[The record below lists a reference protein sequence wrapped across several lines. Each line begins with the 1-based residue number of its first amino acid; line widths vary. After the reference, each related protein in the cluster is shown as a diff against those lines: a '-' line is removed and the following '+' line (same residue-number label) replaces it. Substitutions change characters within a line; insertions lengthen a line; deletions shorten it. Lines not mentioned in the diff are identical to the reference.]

1 MSLIQTTSFC
11 NIIWICLHIVKMF
24 VYFDQRIKLHQTML
38 IYSPFL
44 FIVILPPVY
53 YDPLLILCSCLN
65 RDLDQVTERFQ
76 KTSIKTAIFFINQ
89 HLDIIIKQVNWSKK
103 WFDPNLNWLLGHLD
117 DFIDKNV
124 HFIIWFTILFHP
136 QHQWNLQQKE
146 SLKFERLTGNMYWS
160 LTFIW
165 VFDNQKPILSTCSI
179 HPLILNKKS
188 FIVSA
193 WKQLF
198 R

>member
-1 MSLIQTTSFC
+1 MLIYSPFLF
-11 NIIWICLHIVKMF
+11 IIILPP
-24 VYFDQRIKLHQTML
+24 VYNEQRIKLHQTML

-53 YDPLLILCSCLN
+53 NDPLLILCSCLN

-89 HLDIIIKQVNWSKK
+89 HL
-103 WFDPNLNWLLGHLD
+103 NWLLGHLD

-136 QHQWNLQQKE
+136 QHQ
-146 SLKFERLTGNMYWS
+146 
-160 LTFIW
+160 
-165 VFDNQKPILSTCSI
+165 
-179 HPLILNKKS
+179 
-188 FIVSA
+188 
-193 WKQLF
+193 
-198 R
+198 